1 MRQSSLL
8 SLHKIEVVSFS
19 YGIKKKRGLKKET
32 LLSGDELDFEFIPQ
46 AKKKGSEKK
55 RLIFSLKTNER
66 SSFVN
71 FEVTVVMDY
80 SFLVDKTP
88 GKEVVSI
95 VGLLLPQ
102 VISFLRGYLLASTTN
117 SPTTVVLPFINMI
130 ESIKEK
136 QPEFSASPVE
146 KE

>member
-1 MRQSSLL
+1 MC
-8 SLHKIEVVSFS
+8 
-19 YGIKKKRGLKKET
+19 
-32 LLSGDELDFEFIPQ
+32 EFIPQ

-66 SSFVN
+66 S
-71 FEVTVVMDY
+71 
-80 SFLVDKTP
+80 
-88 GKEVVSI
+88 
-95 VGLLLPQ
+95 
-102 VISFLRGYLLASTTN
+102 SFLRGYLLASTTN

-136 QPEFSASPVE
+136 QPELSASPVE

>member
-1 MRQSSLL
+1 MC
-8 SLHKIEVVSFS
+8 
-19 YGIKKKRGLKKET
+19 
-32 LLSGDELDFEFIPQ
+32 EFIPQ

-117 SPTTVVLPFINMI
+117 SPTTVVLPFINII

-136 QPEFSASPVE
+136 QPELSAATG
-146 KE
+146 